1 MNQIV
6 KAMTQKSSSQY
17 AAIEQPFGCEPPLV
31 HCPICGNKS
40 IVDNEI
46 HPCKHLAFIYVG
58 EISEFVYQSESF
70 ELQFAATLNAHDDL
84 EDDDQDNYIGLDNLQ
99 DCLKEAGY
107 DNNLLA
113 LEITYGG
120 MACGPIWF
128 TDVYG
133 FDYGTL
139 ADEES

>member
-1 MNQIV
+1 
-6 KAMTQKSSSQY
+6 MTTQTSPQY

-31 HCPICGNKS
+31 HCPICGNNT
-40 IVDNEI
+40 IQDNEI
-46 HPCKHLAFIYVG
+46 NPCKHLAFVYVG
-58 EISEFVYQSESF
+58 ELSEFIYQSKVFETRFES
-70 ELQFAATLNAHDDL
+70 TLTVHQEID
-84 EDDDQDNYIGLDNLQ
+84 EDEYSCIRLDNLQ

-139 ADEES
+139 AAERNQDQ

>member
-1 MNQIV
+1 
-6 KAMTQKSSSQY
+6 MTTQTSPQY
-17 AAIEQPFGCEPPLV
+17 ASIEQPFGCEPPLV
-31 HCPICGNKS
+31 HCPICGNNT
-40 IVDNEI
+40 IQDNEI
-46 HPCKHLAFIYVG
+46 NPCKHLAFVYVG
-58 EISEFVYQSESF
+58 ELNEFIYQSEVF
-70 ELQFAATLNAHDDL
+70 ETRFESTLTAHQEID
-84 EDDDQDNYIGLDNLQ
+84 EDEYSYIRLDNLQ

-139 ADEES
+139 ADKES

>member
-1 MNQIV
+1 
-6 KAMTQKSSSQY
+6 MTTQTSPQY
-17 AAIEQPFGCEPPLV
+17 AAIEQPFESEPPLV
-31 HCPICGNKS
+31 HCPICGNNTIK
-40 IVDNEI
+40 DNEI
-46 HPCKHLAFIYVG
+46 NPCKHLAFVYVG
-58 EISEFVYQSESF
+58 ELNEFIYQSEVF
-70 ELQFAATLNAHDDL
+70 ETRFESTLTEHQEID
-84 EDDDQDNYIGLDNLQ
+84 EDEYRCIRLDILQ

-139 ADEES
+139 ADKES

>member
-1 MNQIV
+1 
-6 KAMTQKSSSQY
+6 MTTQTSPQY
-17 AAIEQPFGCEPPLV
+17 ASIEQPFGCEPPLV
-31 HCPICGNKS
+31 HCPICGNKTS
-40 IVDNEI
+40 HENEI
-46 HPCKHLAFIYVG
+46 NPCKHLAFVYVG
-58 EISEFVYQSESF
+58 ELNEFIYQSEVFGNRF
-70 ELQFAATLNAHDDL
+70 ETTLTEHQEID
-84 EDDDQDNYIGLDNLQ
+84 EDEYSCIRLDTLQ

-120 MACGPIWF
+120 MACGPVWF

-139 ADEES
+139 ADSEA